1 MATAPKVLYEFG
13 PFRIDPDKQIL
24 LRENHPVAITPKA
37 FETLL
42 ILVRHN
48 REDVSKEGLM
58 KELWPNS
65 FVEEANLSQNI
76 FVLRKALGD
85 TPEDRRYIVTLP
97 GRGYRF
103 AAEVHTLTQDGEG
116 WVIANHSRSQ
126 MTVKPM
132 SNAPADELRARPLAL
147 HRNLS
152 WRYMLGIGAA
162 VGLLVLGV
170 ALYLRERQPAT
181 LGDKDSLL
189 IADFRNTTGDPVFD
203 DTLKQALRVQLEQ
216 SPFLNV
222 LSDQEVEQ
230 ELALMGRHIEQPL
243 TADIA
248 RDLCQRVVSKA
259 VLTGSIASLGSH
271 YAIGLGA
278 FNCQTGK
285 GLASEQVEADNRE
298 HVLKALGS
306 AVTNMRKRLG
316 ESLASVQKYD
326 APIEQATTP
335 SLEAF
340 KVYSLGRKASA
351 ASEWA
356 AAVPFFQRAIRLD
369 PNFAMAF
376 ARLGSSYKN
385 LGETTLGL
393 QNISK
398 AYELRERVSEREK
411 LYIEAHY
418 YQYVTG
424 NLENARTVYQ
434 LWAQTYPRDFQPMPS
449 LFVIYTFLG
458 RYEEALA
465 AAREALRLYPTSGM
479 NYNNI
484 VESYRGLN
492 RLEDA
497 RATAAQAQAKGFDSS
512 SLRFNL
518 YNFAFLRNDAAGMAQ
533 EVAWA
538 NGRPGVE
545 DVLLASEADTKA
557 YAGRLREARELSRLA
572 VASALRAGE
581 KEVAATNE
589 ADAAVR
595 ESLFGNIVQARHRTA
610 AALALSTGRGVQYE
624 AALALALV
632 GDAGRAQTIAND
644 LAKRF
649 PEHTI
654 VQFKYLP
661 TVHAQL
667 ALNRNDYSKAIT
679 LLQPAAPYELG
690 VGGNLHVVYVRG
702 EAYLAAHR
710 GAEAAA
716 EFQKILDHRGIVLN
730 QPIGAL
736 AHLGLGRAYA
746 LQGDTAKARGAYQ
759 DFLTLWKDADTNI
772 PVLEQAKTE
781 YASLQ

>member
-1 MATAPKVLYEFG
+1 MATAPKFVYEFG
-13 PFRIDPDKQIL
+13 PFRIDPDKQLL
-24 LRENHPVAITPKA
+24 LRENQPVAITPKA
-37 FETLL
+37 FEILL
-42 ILVRHN
+42 ILARRS
-48 REDVSKEGLM
+48 REVVSKDELM
-58 KELWPNS
+58 NAVWPDA

-76 FVLRKALGD
+76 FMLRKALGD
-85 TPEDRRYIVTLP
+85 TPEDRHYIVTLP

-103 AAEVHTLTQDGEG
+103 AADVHTVTQDAQDLLIESHLRAQI
-116 WVIANHSRSQ
+116 VVEQAASAPAE
-126 MTVKPM
+126 TVK
-132 SNAPADELRARPLAL
+132 APPTGLQGKG
-147 HRNLS
+147 S
-152 WRYMLGIGAA
+152 WKYLLLMGAVVILVVFAA
-162 VGLLVLGV
+162 VLYFRRRQPV
-170 ALYLRERQPAT
+170 AL
-181 LGDKDSLL
+181 GDQDTIM
-189 IADFRNTTGDPVFD
+189 IADFTNTTSDPVFD
-203 DTLKQALRVQLEQ
+203 ETLKQALRVQIEQ

-230 ELALMGRHIEQPL
+230 ELAFMGRRVEQPL

-248 RDLCQRVVSKA
+248 RDLCQRVGSKA
-259 VLTGSIASLGSH
+259 FLTGSIASLGSH

-285 GLASEQVEADNRE
+285 GLGSEQVEADDRE
-298 HVLKALGS
+298 HVLRALGT
-306 AVTNMRKRLG
+306 AAKKIRKRLG
-316 ESLASVQKYD
+316 ESLASIQKYD

-335 SLEAF
+335 SLEAL

-356 AAVPFFQRAIRLD
+356 AAVPFFQRAVRLD

-376 ARLGSSYKN
+376 ARLGNSYKN

-398 AYELRERVSEREK
+398 AYELRERVSEPEK

-424 NLENARTVYQ
+424 NLENAMAVYQ
-434 LWAQTYPRDFQPMPS
+434 LWAQTYPRDFRPFPS
-449 LFVIYTFLG
+449 LFAIYTFLG
-458 RYEEALA
+458 RYDQALA
-465 AAREALRLYPTSGM
+465 AAREALRLHPTSGM
-479 NYNNI
+479 NYNNV

-492 RLEDA
+492 RLEEA
-497 RATAAQAQAKGFDSS
+497 RATAAEAQARGFDSS

-518 YNFAFLRNDAAGMAQ
+518 YNFAFLQNDATGRAQ
-533 EVAWA
+533 QVAWA
-538 NGRPGVE
+538 TGKPGVE
-545 DVLLASEADTKA
+545 DVLLANEADTKA
-557 YAGRLREARELSRLA
+557 YAGRLMEARELSRQA

-595 ESLFGNIVQARHRTA
+595 EVLFGNIVQARQRAA
-610 AALALSTGRGVQYE
+610 AALALSTGRQVQYE

-632 GDAGRAQTIAND
+632 GDAGRAQTIAED

-654 VQFKYLP
+654 VQFKWLP

-667 ALNRNDYSKAIT
+667 ALSRNDYSKAIT
-679 LLQPAAPYELG
+679 LLQTAAPYELG

-702 EAYLAAHR
+702 EAYLAAHQ
-710 GAEAAA
+710 GTEAAG

-736 AHLGLGRAYA
+736 ARMQIARAYM
-746 LQGDTAKARGAYQ
+746 LQGDTAKARAAYQ
-759 DFLTLWKDADTNI
+759 DFLTPWKDADPDI
-772 PVLEQAKTE
+772 PILKQAKAE
-781 YASLQ
+781 YAKLQ